1 MISANYKDIA
11 NKIKFEERVF
21 INGKYVDTID
31 GKKFKT
37 INPVIGDVLCSV
49 AH

>member
-1 MISANYKDIA
+1 MIAANYKDIA
-11 NKIKFEERVF
+11 NKIKFENRAF

-37 INPVIGDVLCSV
+37 INTVIGDLLCSV